1 MATFN
6 TKKMLNASPALIPVI
21 ADQLVKEFQADGYDV
36 VSESLISGGADV
48 SISKGGIFKSVIGMK
63 TALKISL
70 VPQNG
75 VIKFEAGVG
84 IFGKQIIPTLV
95 MWYVAWPVMLTQ
107 VWGLIQ
113 QSKLDDKALEIAEK
127 VIAEGGQPMIES
139 NTTSVGHKFCTNC
152 GTKNTESANS
162 CCGCGK
168 PL

>member
-36 VSESLISGGADV
+36 VSESLVSGGADV

-139 NTTSVGHKFCTNC
+139 NTTSTGHKFCTSC
-152 GTKNTESANS
+152 GTKNTGSANF
-162 CCGCGK
+162 CCGCGR